1 MKLKEK
7 FLKSGLTTDIK
18 ARRRTNVTQDI
29 ASITAEQLERG
40 VTIEELSAIGVP
52 VYRYETQVTIHGN
65 LPGLRQARVN
75 GYKSLVEN
83 SNGSLGVKYVA
94 IDSEKKQ
101 LLRKACRVLGSKFR
115 GSFNSQ
121 GFTLFTSASS
131 KADIL
136 AEYESFPRDLI
147 HGSIYAGALMYGGF
161 GLFVEVGC
169 IDADKVDALLTY
181 LTGKGELE
189 CLQAIEAFNAE
200 QDRKY
205 KEREA
210 QAASNAKERADARV
224 ALVEK
229 LRAATQHLEPLSE
242 LPKAGKVKIAVGLDG
257 ENVKW
262 KFVEFAKRGPV
273 YCYKVEAACFDKF
286 RKYAGAY
293 DKALAE
299 RRVFSVDEK
308 PKPEKP
314 SEKPKPAKQ
323 PASGGLLTELK
334 ACIEWQGVEAYVTKK
349 GKFKP
354 LLTGIPGQGF
364 WLLWKHEK
372 QAIKEL
378 GVTIFAEKAE
388 GTGTY
393 RTVRGKSF
401 EVKKKAW
408 LVQVW
413 RPEAFGFSS
422 KGISGQAVDCPF

>member
-18 ARRRTNVTQDI
+18 ARRRTNVTKDI
-29 ASITAEQLERG
+29 ASITADQLERG

-83 SNGSLGVKYVA
+83 GNGSLGVKYVA

-131 KADIL
+131 KADIV

-161 GLFVEVGC
+161 GLFIEVGC

-181 LTGKGELE
+181 LTGKSELE
-189 CLQAIEAFNAE
+189 CMKAIEAFNVE
-200 QDRKY
+200 QDRKHE
-205 KEREA
+205 EREA
-210 QAASNAKERADARV
+210 QAASNAKERANARV

-229 LRAATQHLEPLSE
+229 LKVATQHLEPLSE
-242 LPKAGKVKIAVGLDG
+242 LPKAGKVQIAVGFDG

-286 RKYAGAY
+286 RKYPGAY

-299 RRVFSVDEK
+299 GRVFSVDEK

-354 LLTGIPGQGF
+354 LLTGIPSQGF

-422 KGISGQAVDCPF
+422 KGISGQAIDCPF

>member
-7 FLKSGLTTDIK
+7 FAKAGLSCDQK
-18 ARRRTNVTQDI
+18 ARRRVNVSNERANI
-29 ASITAEQLERG
+29 SAERLERG

-83 SNGSLGVKYVA
+83 GNGSLGVKYVA

-131 KADIL
+131 KADIV

-181 LTGKGELE
+181 LTGKGESE
-189 CLQAIEAFNAE
+189 CKQAIEAFESE
-200 QDRKY
+200 QNRKY
-205 KEREA
+205 EERQA
-210 QAASNAKERADARV
+210 QAKVDAEKRLQAKAE
-224 ALVEK
+224 LIEK
-229 LRAATQHLEPLSE
+229 LKVATQHLKPLSE
-242 LPKAGKVKIAVGLDG
+242 LPKAGKVKIAVGFEG
-257 ENVKW
+257 ESVKW
-262 KFVEFAKRGPV
+262 KFAEFAKRGPV
-273 YCYKVEAACFDKF
+273 YCYKVEASHFDKF

-299 RRVFSVDEK
+299 GRVFSVDEK

-314 SEKPKPAKQ
+314 SAKPKPEK
-323 PASGGLLTELK
+323 PSASVGLLTELK
-334 ACIEWQGVEAYVTKK
+334 ASVEWQGVEAYVTKK
-349 GKFKP
+349 GKLKP
-354 LLTGIPGQGF
+354 LLTGIPCQGF

-378 GVTIFAEKAE
+378 GITIFAEKAE

-408 LVQVW
+408 VVQSW

-422 KGISGQAVDCPF
+422 NGISGQAVDCPF